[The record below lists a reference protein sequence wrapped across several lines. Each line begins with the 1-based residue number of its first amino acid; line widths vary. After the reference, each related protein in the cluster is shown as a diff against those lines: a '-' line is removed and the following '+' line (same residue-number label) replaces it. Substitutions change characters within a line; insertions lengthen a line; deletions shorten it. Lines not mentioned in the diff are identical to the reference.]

1 MAIIYISFKITR
13 LFQVWA
19 ETFDND
25 QAQLNRDGITTLTRG
40 YLLDDPTQVRIVMRA
55 PSLAVLEANMAAN
68 SDTINDSGHV
78 IESTVLEVF
87 SE

>member
-13 LFQVWA
+13 PFQAWA

-68 SDTINDSGHV
+68 SDTINDSGNV